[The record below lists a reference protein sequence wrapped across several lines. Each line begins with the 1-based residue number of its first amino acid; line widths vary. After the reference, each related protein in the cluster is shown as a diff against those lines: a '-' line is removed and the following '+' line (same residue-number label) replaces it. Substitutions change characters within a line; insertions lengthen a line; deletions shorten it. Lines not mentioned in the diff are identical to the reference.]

1 MKSAPKPSRRADA
14 VALASTA
21 ACSVVAMTTLPR
33 GMVPFGWLLAFVLPG
48 AVLGAMPATAARSLR
63 RAALGIVLQG
73 AAFLAALQWQGPLA
87 HPAALACT
95 ILPPLAFA
103 TVRGT
108 AADRAL
114 ALFLGFCVLLVG
126 SILAPPG
133 RGTLLAYAVAGCAAL
148 RSASHTAAASIGV
161 RPRARG
167 RAPLRD
173 GATAAFGTLCL
184 GVLLVG
190 LAVQRT
196 LEWLPSPGRM
206 VQKTPV
212 ATSPE
217 RARRAGLDDSFD
229 LSGHGLLAGL
239 GATVLA
245 QVVAE
250 DGEPLPSDLY
260 LRSGFFARA
269 GLDRWERGPVDVE
282 RFAGAGVELQPLRP
296 AIATRSLQVERRAGG
311 TSFVFT
317 TPGTCSVLGLVELDV
332 DRARLHVRPSKQSGA
347 APYRLLHQEP
357 LPPAPG
363 VPLRTLAADAD
374 LLDVP
379 QLDRTRWDRLLE
391 QWGVG
396 DEPLAA
402 MEAIAAGLARHC
414 TYDRLARPS
423 GPFGSELENFL
434 FTEGQQRGYC
444 MHFASVAAI
453 LLRLRG
459 VPARIG
465 VGLHGGDVLDGDRST
480 RRFGGQHAHAWV
492 EVPFEGLGFVVFD
505 PTPPSERANPMP
517 APVDDRLDDQAV
529 ATMLEGWL
537 GRLRD
542 LLGKPWLPPL
552 LLVLAVALTLR
563 PRRARDT
570 TTGAGTVRSPVRRAR
585 RLLARLLKE
594 LAAHGHRRGRGATLE
609 QFLRTIGRPP
619 AELTPVRAAIEA
631 YQDVRFGGL
640 EFDPVREQRLCE
652 AVASVAAW
660 TRGKDAGDSPHP

>member
-1 MKSAPKPSRRADA
+1 MRSAPKPSTRANA

-21 ACSVVAMTTLPR
+21 ACSVVAMANLPR

-48 AVLGAMPATAARSLR
+48 ALLGAMPAPGARSLR

-73 AAFLAALQWQGPLA
+73 AAFVAALQWQGPLA

-148 RSASHTAAASIGV
+148 RSGSHIAAASIGV
-161 RPRARG
+161 RPRARSQ
-167 RAPLRD
+167 APLRD

-212 ATSPE
+212 TARTD
-217 RARRAGLDDSFD
+217 RARGAGLDDSFD

-245 QVVAE
+245 KVTAE

-282 RFAGAGVELQPLRP
+282 RFAGAGVELRPLRP

-311 TSFVFT
+311 NGFVFT

-332 DRARLHVRPSKQSGA
+332 DRARLHVRPSSRSDA
-347 APYRLLHQEP
+347 AAYRLLHQEP
-357 LPPAPG
+357 PLPAPS
-363 VPLRTLAADAD
+363 VPVRTLAADAD
-374 LLDVP
+374 LLDLP
-379 QLDRTRWDRLLE
+379 LLDRARWNRLLE

-414 TYDRLARPS
+414 TYDRLARPR
-423 GPFGSELENFL
+423 GPFGSEIENFL
-434 FTEGQQRGYC
+434 FAEGQQRGYC
-444 MHFASVAAI
+444 MHFASVAAL

-465 VGLHGGDVLDGDRST
+465 VGLHGGEVFEGDRST
-480 RRFGGQHAHAWV
+480 RSFGGQHAHAWV

-517 APVDDRLDDQAV
+517 APVDERLDDKPV
-529 ATMLEGWL
+529 ASMLEGWL
-537 GRLRD
+537 GRLRE
-542 LLGKPWLPPL
+542 LLGQPWLPPL
-552 LLVLAVALTLR
+552 LLVLAVALALR
-563 PRRARDT
+563 PKRTRGT
-570 TTGAGTVRSPVRRAR
+570 TIGSGTVSSPVRRAR

-594 LAAHGHRRGRGATLE
+594 LAAHGHRRGRGTTLE

-619 AELTPVRAAIEA
+619 AELSPVHAAIVA

-640 EFDPVREQRLCE
+640 EFDPVREQRLRE
-652 AVASVAAW
+652 ALASVAAW
-660 TRGKDAGDSPHP
+660 TRAEDAGGSLPP